1 LENDVEEED
10 WMKRAIF
17 LATAALLV
25 MLVLAPVALA
35 QDTAMTSAATQM
47 PGGKTGAATQMPG
60 GKTGGGPLPSSG
72 GPAILL
78 PAAALL
84 LGSGVLT
91 YAVLRRR

>member
-1 LENDVEEED
+1 
-10 WMKRAIF
+10 MKRAIF

-35 QDTAMTSAATQM
+35 QDTTAMTGQTQAPGGKTMAQTQAA
-47 PGGKTGAATQMPG
+47 PGGKTG
-60 GKTGGGPLPSSG
+60 KPLPPSG
-72 GPAILL
+72 GPEILL

>member
-1 LENDVEEED
+1 
-10 WMKRAIF
+10 MKRALF

-25 MLVLAPVALA
+25 MLILAPVALA
-35 QDTAMTSAATQM
+35 QGTTMATGGATQA
-47 PGGKTGAATQMPG
+47 GGATHMAGGATHMAG
-60 GKTGGGPLPSSG
+60 GKTGGRNLAPSG